1 MSMTRRWIGLAG
13 LVACLATA
21 PVAADNLLDVYWVA
35 EKNDTELLRA
45 EAERQAARQRHR
57 QSVAG
62 LLPQIGASVN
72 AGTSRTEIGDFSDSG
87 SSAGYNLNLLQPV
100 YRHQTYKL
108 MDQTDAAVQ
117 QADALFD
124 ASRLNLIVRVAE
136 RYFAVLAAVDNLEFT
151 RAEREAIG
159 RQLEQTKQRFEVGLI
174 AITDVHE
181 AQAAFDT
188 ATASEIEAENLV
200 YNTREQLRELTGQF
214 HENLR
219 PLGELNTVPPNP
231 SDVNQ
236 WIARALENNPNIKAA
251 QASVDA
257 SRSNISVQRADHL
270 PYLDVLGSQI
280 YTNDA
285 GINANNEDSTTSRVL
300 LQLTV
305 PIFSGGGVMAR
316 TREAEYQ
323 YEQTRQNLEAQN
335 RSVQRQVSAAFLNVN
350 ASISRVK
357 ALAQALISNE
367 SALAASEAG
376 LEVGT
381 RTTVDV
387 LVTRR
392 SVYAAKRDH
401 SRARYD
407 YVINHLRLLEAA
419 GSLNMADLEEVNGTL
434 N

>member
-1 MSMTRRWIGLAG
+1 MTRRWICLAG
-13 LVACLATA
+13 LAALFATA

-62 LLPQIGASVN
+62 LLPQVTGDAST
-72 AGTSRTEIGDFSDSG
+72 GTTRTEIGDLSDSG
-87 SSAGYNLNLLQPV
+87 SSAGYDVSLLQPV

-108 MDQTDAAVQ
+108 MDQTEAAVR

-124 ASRLNLIVRVAE
+124 ATRLNLMVRVSE
-136 RYFAVLAAVDNLEFT
+136 RYFAVLAAMDNLEFT
-151 RAEREAIG
+151 RAEKEAIG

-200 YNTREQLRELTGQF
+200 YNTREQLRELTGQY

-219 PLGELNTVPPNP
+219 PLGELNTVPPTP
-231 SDVNQ
+231 ADVNH
-236 WIARALENNPNIKAA
+236 WITKALENNPNIVAA
-251 QASVDA
+251 QAAVDA
-257 SRSNISVQRADHL
+257 SRSNISVQRAGHL
-270 PYLDVLGSQI
+270 PYLDVLGTHS
-280 YTNDA
+280 YTSDA
-285 GINANNEDSTTSRVL
+285 GFTANNEDSTTSRLL

-305 PIFSGGGVMAR
+305 PIYSGGGVMAR

-323 YEQTRQNLEAQN
+323 YEQTRQNLEAQTRN
-335 RSVQRQVSAAFLNVN
+335 IQRQASAAFLNVN
-350 ASISRVK
+350 ASVSRVK

-392 SVYAAKRDH
+392 SVFAAKRDH
-401 SRARYD
+401 ARARYD
-407 YVINHLRLLEAA
+407 YVLNNLRLLEAA
-419 GSLNMADLEEVNGTL
+419 GSLSMNDFEDVNGTL
-434 N
+434 K

>member
-1 MSMTRRWIGLAG
+1 MIRRWMCLAG
-13 LVACLATA
+13 LSALLATA
-21 PVAADNLLDVYWVA
+21 PAAADNLLDVYWVA

-45 EAERQAARQRHR
+45 EAERHAARQRHR
-57 QSVAG
+57 QSLAG
-62 LLPQIGASVN
+62 LLPQLSATAS
-72 AGTSRTEIGDFSDSG
+72 AGTGRTEIGEFSDTG
-87 SSAGYNLNLLQPV
+87 SNAGYDVSLLQPV
-100 YRHQTYKL
+100 YRHQTYKQ
-108 MDQTDAAVQ
+108 MDQAEAAIRR
-117 QADALFD
+117 ADALFD
-124 ASRLNLIVRVAE
+124 ASRLNLMVRVAE
-136 RYFAVLAAVDNLEFT
+136 RYFAVLAAMDNLEFT
-151 RAEREAIG
+151 RAEKEAIG

-200 YNTREQLRELTGQF
+200 YNTREQLRELTGRY

-219 PLGELNTVPPNP
+219 PLGELNTVPPTP
-231 SDVNQ
+231 PDVNH
-236 WIARALENNPNIKAA
+236 WIAKALEDNPTIAAA
-251 QASVDA
+251 QAAVDA
-257 SRSNISVQRADHL
+257 SRSNISAQRAGHL
-270 PYLDVLGSQI
+270 PYLDVLGTHS

-285 GINANNEDSTTSRVL
+285 GFTANNKDSTTSRVL

-305 PIFSGGGVMAR
+305 PIYSGGGVMAR
-316 TREAEYQ
+316 TREAEFQ
-323 YEQTRQNLEAQN
+323 YEQARQTLEAQIRN
-335 RSVQRQVSAAFLNVN
+335 IQRQTSAAFLNVN
-350 ASISRVK
+350 ASVSRVK

-407 YVINHLRLLEAA
+407 YVLNNLRLQEAA
-419 GSLNMADLEEVNGTL
+419 GTLSMADIEEINGTL
-434 N
+434 K

>member
-1 MSMTRRWIGLAG
+1 MIRRHTWMAGLA
-13 LVACLATA
+13 ACVLAG

-62 LLPQIGASVN
+62 LLPQIGGSVN
-72 AGTSRTEIGDFSDSG
+72 GGTTRNEVGNFTDTN
-87 SSAGYNLNLLQPV
+87 SSAGYDLSLLQPI
-100 YRHQTYKL
+100 YRHRTYKL
-108 MDQTDAAVQ
+108 MNQTDAAIRQ
-117 QADALFD
+117 SDAQFD
-124 ASRLNLIVRVAE
+124 ATQRNLMVRVSE
-136 RYFAVLAAVDNLEFT
+136 RYFTVLGAIDNLEFT
-151 RAEREAIG
+151 RAEKEAIG

-188 ATASEIEAENLV
+188 ATASEIEAENLLS
-200 YNTREQLRELTGQF
+200 NSRELLRELTGQY
-214 HENLR
+214 HDNLR
-219 PLGELNTVPPNP
+219 PLGANLNTVPPDP
-231 SDVNQ
+231 PDVNK
-236 WIARALENNPNIKAA
+236 WIETALEQSPVIQAA
-251 QASVDA
+251 QATVEA
-257 SRSNISVQRADHL
+257 SRSNISVQRAGHM
-270 PYLDVLGSQI
+270 PYLDLLGSHS
-280 YTNDA
+280 YTSDIGFSGNY
-285 GINANNEDSTTSRVL
+285 EDSSTSRIL

-305 PIFSGGGVMAR
+305 PIYEGGGVSAR

-323 YEQTRQNLEAQN
+323 YEQARQNLEAQT
-335 RSVQRQVSAAFLNVN
+335 RSIQRQVSGAFLNVN

-392 SVYAAKRDH
+392 SVFAAKRDH
-401 SRARYD
+401 ARARYD
-407 YVINHLRLLEAA
+407 YVLNNLRLLEAA
-419 GSLNMADLEEVNGTL
+419 GTLSMAQFEEMNGSLQ
-434 N
+434 